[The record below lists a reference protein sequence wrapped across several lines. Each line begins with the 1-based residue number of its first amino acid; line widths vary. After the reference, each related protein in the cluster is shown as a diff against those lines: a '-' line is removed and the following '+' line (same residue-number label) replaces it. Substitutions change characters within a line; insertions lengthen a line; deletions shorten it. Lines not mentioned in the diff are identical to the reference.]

1 MRCAPPERQVTV
13 DPAMS
18 AIGRRDLAGSLAP
31 EIQFVQVCSA
41 AVVAGSGETENSKRL
56 IKFLASPLAS
66 EAIRNSRMEPL
77 ATSH

>member
-1 MRCAPPERQVTV
+1 MRTAR
-13 DPAMS
+13 AAS
-18 AIGRRDLAGSLAP
+18 YRRPGHVRYSQGVDLAGSLAP